1 MEHFMR
7 KATAALPVAALA
19 ALALGLAG
27 CSAGT
32 QSNSNQNGGG
42 TVLTMS
48 GWADDDVAAALIQKF
63 EADNPGVTIDYTG
76 LPWPGILTQINTE
89 LVSGTASDIVTVF
102 PGNGNPITAQTLA
115 RGNYLADLSSSGWVS
130 KYNDANQAVMGTDG
144 KILMGANAF
153 TIIPAIYNTQ
163 ALKAVGATAP
173 STFSEVLN
181 LCNTAKAQGKVA
193 YALAGV
199 AGGNHPYLPFALSA
213 SLVYGPN
220 PDFVE
225 KQTAGD
231 ASFSDSEWTTVLD
244 KYREMVDAGCFT
256 ADATGTSIDTA
267 QGQVAKGDALGIVTV
282 SPQISTIEEMAPEGT
297 TFETAAFPATDDKS
311 ETVLPVGLGAGYG
324 VNAKSKNIDL
334 AKKFVDFYLSEEGL
348 KIALEKGSLFP
359 SAPVDGYTPPANLA
373 GVAEQARGEKTF
385 SFPDQ
390 TWPNAVV
397 NQTYVDG
404 LQSFIGGQSSAGD
417 LLKQMD
423 EAFKG

>member
-1 MEHFMR
+1 MR
-7 KATAALPVAALA
+7 KTTATLFVAAATAAT
-19 ALALGLAG
+19 LGLAG
-27 CSAGT
+27 CSAGP
-32 QSNSNQNGGG
+32 QSSTGKDGE

-48 GWADDDVAAALIQKF
+48 GWADDGSAAAIIKQF
-63 EADNPGVTIDYTG
+63 EKDNPGVKIDYTG

-89 LVSGTASDIVTVF
+89 LVSGTASDIVVVF

-115 RGNYLADLSSSGWVS
+115 KGNYLADLSSSEWVS
-130 KYNDANQAVMGTDG
+130 NYNDANKAVMGADG

-163 ALKAVGATAP
+163 ALEAVGATP
-173 STFSEVLN
+173 PTTYSDVLA
-181 LCNTAKAQGKVA
+181 LCETAKAEGKFA

-199 AGGNHPYLPFALSA
+199 AGGNHHVIPFALTA

-225 KQTAGD
+225 QQTAGD
-231 ASFSDSEWTTVLD
+231 ASFSDSEWTTALD

-256 ADATGTSIDTA
+256 PDATGTSIDVA
-267 QGQVAKGDALGIVTV
+267 QDQVAKGEALGIVTV
-282 SPQISTIEEMAPEGT
+282 SPQISDIEEMAPEGT
-297 TFETAAFPATDDKS
+297 TFETAAFPATDDES
-311 ETVLPVGLGAGYG
+311 ETILPVGLGAGYG

-334 AKKFVDFYLSEEGL
+334 AKKFVDFYLSEDGL
-348 KIALEKGSLFP
+348 KIALDNGTAYP
-359 SAPVDGYTPPANLA
+359 SAPVEGFTPPATLA
-373 GVAEQARGEKTF
+373 GVSEQVQSDKTF

-404 LQSFIGGQSSAGD
+404 LQAFIGGQLSAEE

-423 EAFKG
+423 EAFNG